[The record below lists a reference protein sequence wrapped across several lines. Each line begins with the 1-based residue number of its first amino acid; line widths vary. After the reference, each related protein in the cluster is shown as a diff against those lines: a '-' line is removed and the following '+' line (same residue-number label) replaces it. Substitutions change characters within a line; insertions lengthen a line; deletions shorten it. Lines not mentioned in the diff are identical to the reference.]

1 MEKVTFI
8 KEFTEKLKQ
17 RIVEGKWKFKTILD
31 EDSREYGGTTYKNI
45 SRVELIDPEEKDN
58 EPKTLVTF
66 SIDVS
71 DPYLGW
77 IYDYSFVYVKD
88 KKVVTE
94 ISGCCHSHEEGLDTG
109 DMSEFEAIENAMG
122 ELRWLQEK
130 VTKEENKANFESAL
144 DSI

>member
-94 ISGCCHSHEEGLDTG
+94 ISAAVIV
-109 DMSEFEAIENAMG
+109 M
-122 ELRWLQEK
+122 RR
-130 VTKEENKANFESAL
+130 V
-144 DSI
+144 